1 MAEKKIENKIEISLD
16 RVVSEKSFSSADS
29 QAKYSFYVPM
39 DTEKIQI
46 AKAVEDKYKVKVV
59 KVNTVN
65 RPGKMSRNYKTN
77 SKTRKVDT
85 KKAIVTLKKGDS
97 IKDFVKI

>member
-1 MAEKKIENKIEISLD
+1 MAEKKIENKIDISLN

-46 AKAVEDKYKVKVV
+46 AKAVEEKYKVKVV